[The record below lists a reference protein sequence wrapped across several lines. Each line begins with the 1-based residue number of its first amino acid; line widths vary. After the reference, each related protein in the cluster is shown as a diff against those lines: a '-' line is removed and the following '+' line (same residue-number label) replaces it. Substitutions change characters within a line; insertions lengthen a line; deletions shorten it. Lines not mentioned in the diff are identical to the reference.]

1 MKTGERTNLP
11 KLASSAL
18 FAVLTGCAG
27 SSPAPQIV
35 KVPVYTSCV
44 TTAPARPQYEFSSLT
59 QAATN
64 GDKILALA
72 RDWPRGRAYELELE
86 ALVEGCK

>member
-1 MKTGERTNLP
+1 MKALQQIAREIIP
-11 KLASSAL
+11 KIIFGLLAGCGSAPPS
-18 FAVLTGCAG
+18 T
-27 SSPAPQIV
+27 QIV
-35 KVPVYTSCV
+35 KVPVHTSCV
-44 TTAPARPQYEFSSLT
+44 GTMPAKPQYEFSSLT
-59 QAATN
+59 QAATD